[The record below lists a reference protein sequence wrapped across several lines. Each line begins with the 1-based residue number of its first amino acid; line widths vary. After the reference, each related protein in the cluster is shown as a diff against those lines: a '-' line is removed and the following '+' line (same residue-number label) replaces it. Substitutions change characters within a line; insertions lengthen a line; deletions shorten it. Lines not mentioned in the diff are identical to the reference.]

1 MEPWQNLPWADMI
14 GPLLGVA
21 ALFLLAVGI
30 KVFLMY
36 QDPIYRDRI
45 LFPKDKRKK

>member
-1 MEPWQNLPWADMI
+1 MI
-14 GPLLGVA
+14 PPLL
-21 ALFLLAVGI
+21 LLAGLFIIAVAI
-30 KVFLMY
+30 KVLLMF